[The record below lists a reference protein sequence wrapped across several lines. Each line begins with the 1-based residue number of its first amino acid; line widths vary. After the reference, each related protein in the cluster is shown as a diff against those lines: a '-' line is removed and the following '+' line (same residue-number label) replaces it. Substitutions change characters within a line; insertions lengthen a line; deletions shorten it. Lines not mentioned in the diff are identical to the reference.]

1 MRKDLPLTI
10 ENIKIID
17 VSSKGKSIAKY
28 NDIIIFVDGGVP
40 DDICDITV
48 FRKKRKYWEAN
59 IKKIISHSKKRTI
72 PECEHF
78 GTCGGCKWQ
87 NINYKDQLIFK
98 QNQIINNFKK
108 IASLEIP
115 KYKEIKSANNI
126 YYYRNKLEFTF
137 SNNRWLTQKEI
148 TSLEKIEDKN
158 ACGFHIPGMFNKIV
172 KINKCHLQK
181 DPSNNIRLSI
191 TKFAKENK
199 ISYYDIKEKKGLL
212 RNLMIRNSSQDEIMV
227 LIQFFDDDIKKIN
240 LLMNHIKEEFPDITS
255 LLYTI
260 NQKGNSTIYDQEI
273 ICYYGKKYITE
284 KIEGLYFT
292 IGPKSFFQTNSEQVK
307 ILYKEIKKLSKIN
320 STDIVYDLYTGTGT
334 IAQYL
339 ASNAKKIIGIDSVNE
354 AIDLA
359 CNNAKKNNIN
369 NCSFYTG
376 DMKEIFNNEF
386 INKNSRPNIII
397 TNPPRDGMHKKVI
410 EQILNIDPIKIIY
423 ISCNSATQARDI
435 SLLEKR
441 YKTKIMQAVDMFPQ
455 TYHVENI
462 AVLEKK

>member
-148 TSLEKIEDKN
+148 TSL
-158 ACGFHIPGMFNKIV
+158 
-172 KINKCHLQK
+172 
-181 DPSNNIRLSI
+181 SNR
-191 TKFAKENK
+191 
-199 ISYYDIKEKKGLL
+199 
-212 RNLMIRNSSQDEIMV
+212 
-227 LIQFFDDDIKKIN
+227 
-240 LLMNHIKEEFPDITS
+240 H
-255 LLYTI
+255 
-260 NQKGNSTIYDQEI
+260 
-273 ICYYGKKYITE
+273 
-284 KIEGLYFT
+284 
-292 IGPKSFFQTNSEQVK
+292 
-307 ILYKEIKKLSKIN
+307 SK
-320 STDIVYDLYTGTGT
+320 
-334 IAQYL
+334 
-339 ASNAKKIIGIDSVNE
+339 
-354 AIDLA
+354 
-359 CNNAKKNNIN
+359 
-369 NCSFYTG
+369 
-376 DMKEIFNNEF
+376 
-386 INKNSRPNIII
+386 
-397 TNPPRDGMHKKVI
+397 
-410 EQILNIDPIKIIY
+410 
-423 ISCNSATQARDI
+423 
-435 SLLEKR
+435 
-441 YKTKIMQAVDMFPQ
+441 
-455 TYHVENI
+455 
-462 AVLEKK
+462 